1 MITDKYAR
9 CNLGKL
15 LDDFPSLRERI
26 NLRLT
31 TPSEDSYLY
40 YAFKYHLGVKVA

>member
-1 MITDKYAR
+1 MITDKYAK
-9 CNLGKL
+9 CNIGKF

-31 TPSEDSYLY
+31 QLSKDKHFTNLLN
-40 YAFKYHLGVKVA
+40 AI

>member
-1 MITDKYAR
+1 MITDKYAK
-9 CNLGKL
+9 CSIGKL

-31 TPSEDSYLY
+31 QLSKDKHFTNLLN
-40 YAFKYHLGVKVA
+40 AI

>member
-1 MITDKYAR
+1 MITDKYAK

-15 LDDFPSLRERI
+15 LDDFPSLRESI

-31 TPSEDSYLY
+31 PPNED
-40 YAFKYHLGVKVA
+40 KYFTNLLNAI